1 MLHKNWSQN
10 LKEVAG
16 RIVRDGFGQLV
27 FIFCIEKAHLLDF
40 LLSILGDIFIWLFSF
55 IIVTVVDSLIW

>member
-1 MLHKNWSQN
+1 MWHKNWSQN

-40 LLSILGDIFIWLFSF
+40 SYRYLEIFLYGYFRSLLLLLLIL
-55 IIVTVVDSLIW
+55 

>member
-1 MLHKNWSQN
+1 MWHKNWSQN

-27 FIFCIEKAHLLDF
+27 FIFVLRKRIYWIF
-40 LLSILGDIFIWLFSF
+40 LIDTWRYFIWLFSF